1 MTNKTV
7 LFKNNLIISYL
18 IGGFVLTIVGLNGYF
33 LHRNDFP
40 IFAWV
45 LLATLGYL
53 LLFIRHEIYLD
64 HVNNQLVRRL
74 KCIFL
79 IKEVVIPLD
88 AVERIELA
96 QDKLQPRKKGKV
108 NLVFS
113 GGDEFNL
120 SGTQPL
126 YKVGRMV
133 EQLGELTGKPTK
145 MLRPQE

>member
-1 MTNKTV
+1 MNQKTI
-7 LFKNNLIISYL
+7 LFKNNLIISY
-18 IGGFVLTIVGLNGYF
+18 IVGGFVLAIVGLNGYF

-40 IFAWV
+40 ILAWV

-53 LLFIRHEIYLD
+53 LFFIRHEVYLD
-64 HVNNQLVRRL
+64 HANNQLVRRL

-79 IKEVVIPLD
+79 IREMIIPLD

-96 QDKLQPRKKGKV
+96 QDKLQLRKKGKV

-113 GGDEFNL
+113 GGEEFNL

-126 YKVGRMV
+126 YKVGRAV
-133 EQLGELTGKPTK
+133 EQLGKLTGKPTK
-145 MLRPQE
+145 ILRPQE

>member
-7 LFKNNLIISYL
+7 LFKNNLIISYV

-33 LHRNDFP
+33 LQRNDFP

-64 HVNNQLVRRL
+64 HANNQLVRRL

-126 YKVGRMV
+126 YKVGRMI

-145 MLRPQE
+145 MLRSQE